1 MSDTQP
7 LSISLNLTDIST
19 AVALIADGTMAR
31 VRLKNISQTE
41 RDGNPVIKWEFALAE
56 PALTTE
62 GDQVR
67 AGFPLF
73 TTFDTSHEF
82 LMQKMARF
90 VDGLLG
96 TGDANNKK
104 GKPRR
109 PTFNAEVVSQMI
121 GGEAMAKITVTKS
134 KKSDYVGNDIST
146 LTYLGDLE
154 PAAA

>member
-19 AVALIADGTMAR
+19 AVPLIADGTVAR
-31 VRLKNISQTE
+31 VRLRNISQTE
-41 RDGNPVIKWEFALAE
+41 RDGNPVIKWELALAE
-56 PALTTE
+56 PATTTE

-67 AGFPLF
+67 VGFPIF
-73 TTFDTSHEF
+73 ISFDTSQEF

-90 VDGLLG
+90 VDGFLG
-96 TGDANNKK
+96 TGDPNNKK
-104 GKPRR
+104 GKPPR
-109 PTFNAEVVSQMI
+109 PQFNAQIVSQMI
-121 GGEAMAKITVTKS
+121 GAEAMAKITVIKS

-146 LTYLGDLE
+146 ITYLGDLE

>member
-19 AVALIADGTMAR
+19 TVPLIADGTMAK

-41 RDGNPVIKWEFALAE
+41 RDGNPVIKWEFTLVE
-56 PALTTE
+56 PAPTTE

-67 AGFPLF
+67 ARIPALCHLRHV
-73 TTFDTSHEF
+73 SQEF

-90 VDGLLG
+90 VDGFLG

-104 GKPRR
+104 GKPTR
-109 PTFNAEVVSQMI
+109 PQFNAHVVSQMI
-121 GGEAMAKITVTKS
+121 GTEAMAKISVIKS
-134 KKSDYVGNDIST
+134 KNPIMSATTS
-146 LTYLGDLE
+146 
-154 PAAA
+154 PP

>member
-7 LSISLNLTDIST
+7 LSISLNLSDIST
-19 AVALIADGTMAR
+19 TVPLIADGTMAK

-41 RDGNPVIKWEFALAE
+41 RDGNPVIKWEFTLAE

-90 VDGLLG
+90 VDGFLG

-104 GKPRR
+104 GKARR

-121 GGEAMAKITVTKS
+121 GSEAMAKITVMKS
-134 KKSDYVGNDIST
+134 KKSDYVGNDIAT

-154 PAAA
+154 PAEA

>member
-19 AVALIADGTMAR
+19 TVPLIADGTMAK

-41 RDGNPVIKWEFALAE
+41 RDGNPVIKWEFTLVE
-56 PALTTE
+56 PAPTTE

-73 TTFDTSHEF
+73 ASFDTSQEF

-90 VDGLLG
+90 VDGFLG

-104 GKPRR
+104 GKPTR
-109 PTFNAEVVSQMI
+109 PQFNAHVVSQMI
-121 GGEAMAKITVTKS
+121 GTEAMAKITVIKS
-134 KKSDYVGNDIST
+134 KKSDYVGNDIAT

>member
-7 LSISLNLTDIST
+7 LSISLNLSDIST
-19 AVALIADGTMAR
+19 TVPLIADGTMAK

-41 RDGNPVIKWEFALAE
+41 RDGNPVIKWEFTLVE

-90 VDGLLG
+90 VDGFLG

-121 GGEAMAKITVTKS
+121 GSEAMAKITVMKS

-146 LTYLGDLE
+146 VTYLGDLE

>member
-1 MSDTQP
+1 M
-7 LSISLNLTDIST
+7 
-19 AVALIADGTMAR
+19 
-31 VRLKNISQTE
+31 
-41 RDGNPVIKWEFALAE
+41 IKWEFTLVE

-73 TTFDTSHEF
+73 ASFDTSQEF

-90 VDGLLG
+90 VDGFLG

-109 PTFNAEVVSQMI
+109 PQFNAHVVSQMI
-121 GGEAMAKITVTKS
+121 GTEAMAKIAVIKS
-134 KKSDYVGNDIST
+134 KNPIMSATTS
-146 LTYLGDLE
+146 
-154 PAAA
+154 PP

>member
-1 MSDTQP
+1 MSDNQP

-19 AVALIADGTMAR
+19 AVPLIADGTMAR

-41 RDGNPVIKWEFALAE
+41 RDGNPVIKWEFSLAE
-56 PALTTE
+56 PAQTTE

-73 TTFDTSHEF
+73 VTFDTSHEF

-90 VDGLLG
+90 VDAFMG
-96 TGDANNKK
+96 TGDPNNKK
-104 GKPRR
+104 GKPPR
-109 PTFNAEVVSQMI
+109 PQFNADTVSQMI
-121 GGEAMAKITVTKS
+121 GTEAMAKITVMKS

-146 LTYLGDLE
+146 ITYLGDLE